1 MAQLYNILTVCL
13 CIFTDNFFFSATEF
27 LSVCFHIELEYLPL
41 EVNRGFNF
49 FVFTALILI
58 HQKKPHFSLL
68 FCSWNPLCKFCMV
81 FFTFFPQQSSIFFTL
96 NPKLMP
102 SFAERPHLCLYIHQL
117 FSWMTTG
124 EHANSPLVLFG
135 PI

>member
-49 FVFTALILI
+49 
-58 HQKKPHFSLL
+58 L
-68 FCSWNPLCKFCMV
+68 FCVYCINFNTPEKTPL
-81 FFTFFPQQSSIFFTL
+81 
-96 NPKLMP
+96 
-102 SFAERPHLCLYIHQL
+102 
-117 FSWMTTG
+117 
-124 EHANSPLVLFG
+124 
-135 PI
+135 